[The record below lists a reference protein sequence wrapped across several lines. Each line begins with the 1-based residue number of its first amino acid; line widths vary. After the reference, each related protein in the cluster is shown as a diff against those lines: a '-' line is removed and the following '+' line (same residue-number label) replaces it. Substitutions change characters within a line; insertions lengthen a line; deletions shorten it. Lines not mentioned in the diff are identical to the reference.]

1 MRIKGIGP
9 PGENIPD
16 PASRSREGP
25 RTTVRSDRRSGA
37 GTGPRRPCRDRR
49 LQLEFPPSRARS
61 SSMRSGPSSPR
72 RRRTATPTIRSKTA
86 RGTPGTMWRSTPRAG
101 WFRASRPASGRP
113 RTSWRWSR
121 TSNAARGGRLLDLI
135 TTDGYP
141 AYAEAI
147 LNAYGETITP
157 PRSGKRGRPWVPYK
171 TAPAGLT
178 YAVVEKTREG
188 PGGRDRHPGGLRRDG
203 RRDGGSWD
211 VAREPSDQHV
221 VPGAAKR
228 HRQAPQRPEGSQDAP
243 ILERLAMS

>member
-1 MRIKGIGP
+1 VAIDAESRLVP
-9 PGENIPD
+9 CVAPGKRTAENVVAVVED
-16 PASRSREGP
+16 
-25 RTTVRSDRRSGA
+25 VK
-37 GTGPRRPCRDRR
+37 
-49 LQLEFPPSRARS
+49 
-61 SSMRSGPSSPR
+61 
-72 RRRTATPTIRSKTA
+72 RRT
-86 RGTPGTMWRSTPRAG
+86 
-101 WFRASRPASGRP
+101 
-113 RTSWRWSR
+113 
-121 TSNAARGGRLLDLI
+121 GGRLLDLI

-188 PGGRDRHPGGLRRDG
+188 PGGRDRHPGGLRRNG